1 MNPAPA
7 GRLVCQ
13 APLVQ
18 PHMVGLEQ
26 MDFPAHKDLKGLPVY
41 LDLRGHLERK
51 DSEATQGL
59 TGLLGNQERQR

>member
-1 MNPAPA
+1 MNLAPA

-26 MDFPAHKDLKGLPVY
+26 MDFQVHKDLKDLPVY

-51 DSEATQGL
+51 DSEATQDLMGL
-59 TGLLGNQERQR
+59 QGNQERQK